1 VPRALVTGGTGLVGS
16 HVIER
21 LVRDGWSV
29 RALVRSHSRLV
40 ETLGGECV
48 TGDVLD
54 ADAFARAAAGCDA
67 IFHNAAAVTPS
78 GGWEA
83 FRRTNV
89 DGTINAIA
97 AARASGAR
105 LVHLSSVAVYGP
117 AARYRDD
124 GLKTDEAT
132 PLAPLPERAY
142 YARSKR
148 DSEEL
153 VMRAY
158 AAGDIWATA
167 LRPTVIYGDR
177 DRQFVPRV
185 ARLLSRGIVPLVG
198 GGVTKFSIVH
208 AANVADGVVRAATR
222 DAAAGRAY
230 NLANDFD
237 VTVRRFFELAGEG
250 LGRRIRFVRL
260 PTPIA
265 RGTLRA
271 VKAITRALTGGK
283 MSAVSSASLAWLTR
297 DNPFTSERARA
308 ELGWAPSVRPEIG
321 VPEAFRWWREHRSPA
336 NS

>member
-1 VPRALVTGGTGLVGS
+1 MPRALVTGGTGLVGS

-29 RALVRSHSRLV
+29 RALVRSHSPLI

-54 ADAFARAAAGCDA
+54 ADAFARAATGCDA
-67 IFHNAAAVTPS
+67 IFHNAAAITPH
-78 GGWEA
+78 GGWES

-89 DGTINAIA
+89 DGTTNAIA
-97 AARASGAR
+97 AARGSGAR
-105 LVHLSSVAVYGP
+105 LVHLSSVGVYGP

-132 PLAPLPERAY
+132 PLTPLPERAY

-148 DSEEL
+148 ESEEL
-153 VMRAY
+153 VMRAH
-158 AAGDIWATA
+158 AAGEIWATA

-250 LGRRIRFVRL
+250 LGRRVRFVKL
-260 PTPIA
+260 PTPVA
-265 RGTLRA
+265 RGALRA
-271 VKAITRALTGGK
+271 VKAITRALSGGK
-283 MSAVSSASLAWLTR
+283 MSVVSSASLAWLTR

-308 ELGWAPSVRPEIG
+308 ELGWAPSVRPEAG
-321 VPEAFRWWREHRSPA
+321 VPEAFRWWREHG
-336 NS
+336 